1 MAKAP
6 QRPAQRRTRAG
17 PSINASEP
25 VQWASARHATSA
37 QEVGVREW
45 GQLLVERGQ
54 QLISRG
60 AREAE
65 EAAVAQKPSG
75 GRSRR
80 QM

>member
-17 PSINASEP
+17 PSVNAFEP
-25 VQWASARHATSA
+25 VQWASARHAASA

-54 QLISRG
+54 QLLSRG
-60 AREAE
+60 LREAE
-65 EAAVAQKPSG
+65 EAVVSQQPSG

-80 QM
+80 HM